1 MSRIGYSE
9 DEDYP
14 GQFSLYQAN
23 CKRSIRGKM
32 GQEELKELRA
42 ALLSLPDERLIRG
55 SLQDEEGGVC
65 AIGAYAKHK
74 GLDLSKFDAKEA
86 TDEVGMAAGMPSL
99 VAWKVVE
106 VNDLELCGMTPEK
119 RYRAMLSW
127 VESQIQEAI

>member
-1 MSRIGYSE
+1 MSRISYSE

-23 CKRSIRGKM
+23 CNRSIRGKM

-42 ALLSLPDERLIRG
+42 ALLSLPDERLIHG

-74 GLDLSKFDAKEA
+74 GLDLSKFDPEEA

-106 VNDLELCGMTPEK
+106 VNDMELCGMTPEK
-119 RYRAMLSW
+119 RYTAMLSW
-127 VESQIQEAI
+127 VQSQIQEAI